1 MTTTDIRWI
10 QRFNNFS
17 KALKQLTKFIE
28 KGELSELE
36 QQGLIQSFEYNY
48 ELAWNTIK
56 DFYENQ
62 GEIGIQ
68 GSRDAIRMAFRREL
82 IADGD
87 IWMKMIK
94 SRTLTS
100 HTYNEEI
107 AEEIVTAILSDYY
120 NEFVKLQERFHELK
134 KKEQNQQ

>member
-10 QRFNNFS
+10 QRLSNFS
-17 KALKQLTKFIE
+17 KALAQLTKFIE
-28 KGELSELE
+28 KGELSDLE

-62 GEIGIQ
+62 GEAGLQ
-68 GSRDAIRMAFRREL
+68 GSRDAIRLAFRRGL
-82 IADGD
+82 IEDGD
-87 IWMKMIK
+87 IWMKMVK

-100 HTYNEEI
+100 HTYNEDTAKEI
-107 AEEIVTAILSDYY
+107 ADAIVNNYFDQFTNLEEKFHAIK
-120 NEFVKLQERFHELK
+120 E
-134 KKEQNQQ
+134 KEQNEQ

>member
-1 MTTTDIRWI
+1 MARTGVRWI
-10 QRFNNFS
+10 QRFNNFC
-17 KALKQLTKFIE
+17 KAVSQLTKFIE

-62 GEIGIQ
+62 GETDIQ
-68 GSRDAIRMAFRREL
+68 GSRDAIRLAFKREL
-82 IADGD
+82 IVNGD

-94 SRTLTS
+94 SRALTS
-100 HTYNEEI
+100 HTYNEDTAQEI
-107 AEEIVTAILSDYY
+107 AKDIFDYYY
-120 NEFVKLQERFHELK
+120 NEFLKLQKKFSTLK
-134 KKEQNQQ
+134 EKEQNEQ

>member
-1 MTTTDIRWI
+1 MTKTDIRWI
-10 QRFNNFS
+10 QRLSNFS

-62 GEIGIQ
+62 GETGIQ
-68 GSRDAIRMAFRREL
+68 GSRDAIRMAFKREL

-87 IWMKMIK
+87 VWMKMVK
-94 SRTLTS
+94 SRALTS
-100 HTYNEEI
+100 HTYNEDT
-107 AEEIVTAILSDYY
+107 AEEIASDIVSNYY
-120 NEFVKLQERFHELK
+120 NEFVKLEEKFHELK
-134 KKEQNQQ
+134 EKEQSEQ